1 MVNNCANPE
10 CAKPLHYL
18 REGRIFVFDVT
29 EEAPDAP
36 RRLEHYWLCG
46 TCSEHFVIQKDSGT
60 GIHLVPR
67 RAGRMAAQE
76 PEVIALAS

>member
-1 MVNNCANPE
+1 MVNNCANPQ

-29 EEAPDAP
+29 AESGTAP

-46 TCSEHFVIQKDSGT
+46 QCSEQFMIEREKGVGMR
-60 GIHLVPR
+60 LVPKLSVAMQR
-67 RAGRMAAQE
+67 
-76 PEVIALAS
+76 PPKVVALAS